1 MLKQLHLIDIIP
13 FMDDSL
19 PVSITA
25 YNIPLFDGNVKE
37 IPAIYAP
44 YEITERLNIVDGKL
58 KIVLDC

>member
-25 YNIPLFDGNVKE
+25 YNILLFDGKVKE

-44 YEITERLNIVDGKL
+44 YEITERLKITDGKL
-58 KIVLDC
+58 MIILDC

>member
-25 YNIPLFDGNVKE
+25 YNIPLFDGKVKE

-44 YEITERLNIVDGKL
+44 YEITERLKIADGKL